1 MTSHKATT
9 RRFNFL
15 ECKLINSVIILKID
29 TVSKFSA
36 TGHKLFSN
44 SGDVFLEMPFT
55 GKDTQVVWQYHQRGR
70 EKNQSRV
77 LNFNSSSINS
87 TRSRFNCTDSL
98 YRFQYLPIRGSPQPP
113 GRARVYFYVCAYCP
127 HVSNSSVFA
136 NMH

>member
-15 ECKLINSVIILKID
+15 ECKLINSGIILKID

-36 TGHKLFSN
+36 TGDKLFSN

-55 GKDTQVVWQYHQRGR
+55 GRDTQVVWQYHQRGK
-70 EKNQSRV
+70 KNQSRV
-77 LNFNSSSINS
+77 LNFNSSPINS

-98 YRFQYLPIRGSPQPP
+98 YRFQYLPVRGSPQPP
-113 GRARVYFYVCAYCP
+113 GRAQVYFYVCPYCP
-127 HVSNSSVFA
+127 HVNNRSVFA
-136 NMH
+136 NIH